1 VQGASWCGQEPSPR
15 APPALS
21 LLIPPAACCP
31 GFCGR
36 EPPRGQTRRYSRGQT
51 AKTDRF
57 PRCCPRLFAA
67 APVAPLQRNGP
78 TPIIPPSYWPLGNSP
93 LHVRP
98 KVETGSGD
106 ALGERE
112 RRQQLEAQVP
122 CFPTTCW
129 TLDLFLPSSDEHFGS
144 RALPFLSSPPL
155 LSYSRPHIKSS
166 SIPPRISPSK
176 QGHTHLAARP
186 KSFTRS
192 NPQPHKQVSQGHTIF
207 GREDLNCQSKPTAT
221 APFAVSH
228 ARAGRFRP
236 SSANLFFSF
245 SSFRR
250 CDDTSKRTK

>member
-1 VQGASWCGQEPSPR
+1 MQGASWCGQEPSPR

-129 TLDLFLPSSDEHFGS
+129 TPDLFLPSSDEHFGS
-144 RALPFLSSPPL
+144 RALPFLSSPLPFSPTCDLTSNPL
-155 LSYSRPHIKSS
+155 QYRRESPLQSKDTPISPLDPSHSPAATRSPTNKC
-166 SIPPRISPSK
+166 PKATQFLGGRISTANPNLPPPHHSPLV
-176 QGHTHLAARP
+176 TPAPAASVLA
-186 KSFTRS
+186 
-192 NPQPHKQVSQGHTIF
+192 
-207 GREDLNCQSKPTAT
+207 LPT
-221 APFAVSH
+221 
-228 ARAGRFRP
+228 
-236 SSANLFFSF
+236 FFFFLQLSPL
-245 SSFRR
+245 
-250 CDDTSKRTK
+250 